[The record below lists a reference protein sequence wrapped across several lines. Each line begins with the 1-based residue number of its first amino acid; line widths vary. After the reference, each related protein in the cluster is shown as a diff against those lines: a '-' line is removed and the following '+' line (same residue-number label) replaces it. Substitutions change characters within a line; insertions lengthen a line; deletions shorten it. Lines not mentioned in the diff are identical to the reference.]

1 MQNTSV
7 HNVVGLVQQWV
18 RPVMDPYQRYRHAR
32 VIHAGRIGVGI
43 LLNLLLVGILD
54 LPHGEWSSVSLL
66 IVIAGLHHHG
76 NIRQRA
82 VERAFGTV
90 IGAAYGLFVIFLHN
104 YVGLTWLTYL
114 SIAIACGVCA
124 YHAIDKGGYIALL
137 SAITLVIVVGGGTN
151 TWIDGLWRA
160 VNVLIGIGLALL
172 LSSVLPLYATY
183 SWRYKLADAL
193 NGCAKLYARIT
204 RNAHESDE
212 QQLKE
217 MAALS
222 GLLVQLRGMLA
233 SVSKEVR
240 IPKAQLEG
248 IQRHLRISIS
258 CLEMLAS
265 AANSAPLQTEQTD
278 ADDALALENR
288 HIVETLHGIAR
299 ALTTGTSSRLVTCA
313 LPSAVPLPACVP
325 LPMAGY
331 VSVTRTLAMEIEGIR
346 KGLAD
351 TADRWNV

>member
-1 MQNTSV
+1 MLNTSV
-7 HNVVGLVQQWV
+7 PHVVGLVQQWV
-18 RPVMDPYQRYRHAR
+18 RPVLDPYQRYRHAR
-32 VIHAGRIGVGI
+32 VIHASRIAVGI
-43 LLNLLLVGILD
+43 LLNLFLVGILD

-90 IGAAYGLFVIFLHN
+90 IGAVYGLFVIFVHH
-104 YVGLTWLTYL
+104 YTGLTWLTYL
-114 SIAIACGVCA
+114 AIALACGVCA

-172 LSSVLPLYATY
+172 LSFVLPLYATY
-183 SWRYKLADAL
+183 AWRYKLADAL
-193 NGCAKLYARIT
+193 NGCAKLYERIT
-204 RNAHESDE
+204 HHEHESVE

-222 GLLVQLRGMLA
+222 SVLVQLRGMLG

-240 IPKAQLEG
+240 IPKAELEG
-248 IQRHLRISIS
+248 IQRNLRISIS

-265 AANSAPLQTEQTD
+265 AANATPLPSDLT
-278 ADDALALENR
+278 DDALQIEQR
-288 HIVETLHGIAR
+288 HIVDTLHGIAR
-299 ALTTGTSSRLVTCA
+299 ALTSGTSSRLVTSA
-313 LPSAVPLPACVP
+313 LPAACPLPACVP

-331 VSVTRTLAMEIEGIR
+331 VSVTRTLAIEIEAMR
-346 KGLAD
+346 KSLVA
-351 TADRWNV
+351 TAERWNV

>member
-1 MQNTSV
+1 
-7 HNVVGLVQQWV
+7 
-18 RPVMDPYQRYRHAR
+18 MDPYQRYRHAR
-32 VIHAGRIGVGI
+32 VIHASRIAVGI
-43 LLNLLLVGILD
+43 LLNLLLVSILD

-76 NIRQRA
+76 NIRQKA

-90 IGAAYGLFVIFLHN
+90 IGAVYGLFVIFVHN

-114 SIAIACGVCA
+114 AIALACGVCA

-160 VNVLIGIGLALL
+160 INVLIGIGLALL
-172 LSSVLPLYATY
+172 LSFVLPLYATY

-193 NGCAKLYARIT
+193 NGCAKLYERIT
-204 RNAHESDE
+204 RNEHESLD

-222 GLLVQLRGMLA
+222 SLLVQLRGMLG

-240 IPKAQLEG
+240 IPKVTLEG
-248 IQRHLRISIS
+248 IQRNLRIAIS

-265 AANSAPLQTEQTD
+265 AANATPLPTARND
-278 ADDALALENR
+278 AASNANTDDALEIEHR
-288 HIVETLHGIAR
+288 HIVDTLHGIAR
-299 ALTTGTSSRLVTCA
+299 ALTSGTSSRLVTCS
-313 LPSAVPLPACVP
+313 LPAARPLPACVP

-331 VSVTRTLAMEIEGIR
+331 VSVTRTLAIEIEEMR
-346 KGLAD
+346 KRLAD
-351 TADRWNV
+351 TAERWNV

>member
-7 HNVVGLVQQWV
+7 PYVVGLVQQWA
-18 RPVMDPYQRYRHAR
+18 RPVLDPYQRYRHAR
-32 VIHAGRIGVGI
+32 MIHAGRIAFGI
-43 LLNLLLVGILD
+43 LLSLSLVGILD
-54 LPHGEWSSVSLL
+54 LPHGEWSSVSFL

-82 VERAFGTV
+82 MERAFGTV
-90 IGAAYGLFVIFLHN
+90 IGAAYGLFVIALHN
-104 YVGLTWLTYL
+104 YVGLTWITYL
-114 SIAIACGVCA
+114 AIALACGVCA

-172 LSSVLPLYATY
+172 LSFVLPLYATY

-193 NGCAKLYARIT
+193 NGCATLYERIT
-204 RNAHESDE
+204 SNAHESDE

-222 GLLVQLRGMLA
+222 SMLVQLRGMLA
-233 SVSKEVR
+233 SVSKEVG

-248 IQRHLRISIS
+248 IQRSLRISIS

-265 AANSAPLQTEQTD
+265 AANALPLATEQTD
-278 ADDALALENR
+278 TDDALQIEHR

-299 ALTTGTSSRLVTCA
+299 ALTSGTSSRLVTCV
-313 LPSAVPLPACVP
+313 LPEASPLPACVP

-331 VSVTRTLAMEIEGIR
+331 VSVTRTLAIEIEGIR
-346 KGLAD
+346 KRLAD
-351 TADRWNV
+351 TADHWNV

>member
-1 MQNTSV
+1 
-7 HNVVGLVQQWV
+7 
-18 RPVMDPYQRYRHAR
+18 MDPFQRYRHAR
-32 VIHAGRIGVGI
+32 LIHAGRIAVGI
-43 LLNLLLVGILD
+43 LLNLLLVGTLN

-76 NIRQRA
+76 NIRQKA
-82 VERAFGTV
+82 MERAFGTV
-90 IGAAYGLFVIFLHN
+90 IGAVYGLFVIFLHN
-104 YVGLTWLTYL
+104 YLGMTWLTYL
-114 SIAIACGVCA
+114 LIAVACGVCA

-172 LSSVLPLYATY
+172 LSFVLPLYATY

-193 NGCAKLYARIT
+193 NGCAKLYERIT
-204 RNAHESDE
+204 RNAHESE
-212 QQLKE
+212 QQQLKE

-240 IPKAQLEG
+240 IPKSQLEG
-248 IQRHLRISIS
+248 IQRSLRISIS

-265 AANSAPLQTEQTD
+265 AANTNPVSTAQSD
-278 ADDALALENR
+278 ADEAMQIEHR
-288 HIVETLHGIAR
+288 HIVETLHGIAQ
-299 ALTTGTSSRLVTCA
+299 ALTSGTSSKLVTCS
-313 LPSAVPLPACVP
+313 LPAASPLPACVP

-331 VSVTRTLAMEIEGIR
+331 VSVTRTLAIEIEGMR

>member
-1 MQNTSV
+1 
-7 HNVVGLVQQWV
+7 
-18 RPVMDPYQRYRHAR
+18 MDPYQRYRHAR
-32 VIHAGRIGVGI
+32 LIHAGRIAVGI
-43 LLNLLLVGILD
+43 LLNLLLVAILD
-54 LPHGEWSSVSLL
+54 LPHGEWSSVSFL

-76 NIRQRA
+76 NIRQKA

-90 IGAAYGLFVIFLHN
+90 IGAVYGLSVIFVHH
-104 YVGLTWLTYL
+104 YVGVAWLTYL
-114 SIAIACGVCA
+114 AIALACGVCA

-151 TWIDGLWRA
+151 TWVDGLWRA

-172 LSSVLPLYATY
+172 LSAVLPLYATY

-193 NGCAKLYARIT
+193 NGCATLYERIT
-204 RNAHESDE
+204 RNAHESDA

-222 GLLVQLRGMLA
+222 SLLVQLRGMLA

-248 IQRHLRISIS
+248 IQRNLRISIS

-265 AANSAPLQTEQTD
+265 AANTTPHSTSPTDTDEALQIEH
-278 ADDALALENR
+278 R
-288 HIVETLHGIAR
+288 HIVDTLHGIAR
-299 ALTTGTSSRLVTCA
+299 ALTSGTSSRLVTCS
-313 LPSAVPLPACVP
+313 LPPASPLPACVP

-331 VSVTRTLAMEIEGIR
+331 VSVTRTLALELEGMR